1 MVMQKLF
8 NYRIQTDIL
17 LRAVAITLVVF
28 HHMYSGRGR
37 DDEYLLIGGTT
48 VLMLLS
54 GYNFSRFMLAS
65 GDPKQIVQSMWRFMW
80 QIFWPAMAL
89 ILLLFA
95 LKREFVWTE
104 FLFISHWFT
113 ADSFFSPFMPYWYIQ
128 VMLQIFLGLMVL
140 FSLPVLRDVIVRHL
154 YVSSLV
160 ILLLAIGI
168 SAVFPYIWDTSHL
181 YNWLPHLQLWNFVIG
196 WFIHACLERAR
207 GANGWMYRLAAT
219 IMLLIGI
226 FSVLWEYWGP
236 FTILAI
242 GGLMMCW
249 LPSLPIPK
257 FLARP
262 VLLCSQA
269 IFPIYLLHTMMPAF
283 SERTLGKI
291 GIDQPLLD
299 GVLVMA
305 GCIGLWAVCTAAQRA
320 FRALVSRRE
329 ESLSTPK
336 MLFR

>member
-17 LRAVAITLVVF
+17 LRAVSITLVVF

-65 GDPKQIVQSMWRFMW
+65 RDPKKIVSAMWRFMW
-80 QIFWPAMAL
+80 EIFWPAMAL
-89 ILLLFA
+89 ILLVFV
-95 LKREFVWTE
+95 LKRELVWTE

-113 ADSFFSPFMPYWYIQ
+113 AYSFFPPFMPYWYIQ
-128 VMLQIFLGLMVL
+128 VMLQIFLGLVVL
-140 FSLPVLRDVIVRHL
+140 FSLPILRDIIVRHL
-154 YVSSLV
+154 YRSSLV
-160 ILLLAIGI
+160 ILLVAIAIG
-168 SAVFPYIWDTSHL
+168 AVFPYIWDTGDL

-196 WFIHACLERAR
+196 WFIHACLERAQ
-207 GANGWMYRLAAT
+207 GPKGWTYRLLASV
-219 IMLLIGI
+219 MLLIGI
-226 FSVLWEYWGP
+226 YSVLWGYWGQSSLL
-236 FTILAI
+236 TM
-242 GGLMMCW
+242 GGLLMCW
-249 LPSLPIPK
+249 VPSVSIPK
-257 FLARP
+257 MLARP
-262 VLLCSQA
+262 VMLCSQA
-269 IFPIYLLHTMMPAF
+269 IFPIYLLHTMMPPF
-283 SERTLGKI
+283 SARTLGKI

-305 GCIGLWAVCTAAQRA
+305 GCIGLWVVCTAAQRA

-329 ESLSTPK
+329 ELLPTPK